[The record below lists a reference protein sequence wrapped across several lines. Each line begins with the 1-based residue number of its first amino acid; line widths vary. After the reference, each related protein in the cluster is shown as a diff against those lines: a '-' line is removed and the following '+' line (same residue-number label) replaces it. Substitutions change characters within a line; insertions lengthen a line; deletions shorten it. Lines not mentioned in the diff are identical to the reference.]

1 MKARHLGISALI
13 VSLLIGVVI
22 GQPIAPKVGADEFK
36 ISINSIGFDAQ
47 TDHILDIGTFAVDST
62 NREESRVFFNAIYW
76 ASEYATIDWTGD
88 YDPLFSNP
96 GNEADVLGQVGDISE
111 LFKEAVL
118 TRINYYRAMSGVP
131 AGVVLDDSLNEIAQ
145 YTAMIMGGNDSI
157 SHFPVDVGFNNYIT
171 PSGTQGAADSNL
183 AIGSYGPDSIDGY
196 MEDKGL
202 GNISVG
208 HRRWLLYPPMLKMGT
223 GDVPSLSA
231 PDIPQ
236 AALDNIDARRGG
248 TTTTVR
254 RANAIHVFD
263 PGNQAGVNYNA
274 ANFPTVF
281 PYVAFPPPGFVP
293 YQTIPARW
301 SFAIKGA
308 DLSSATVT
316 MTRDGG
322 SIPVALETYL
332 TGFGD
337 NTLVWVYDG
346 LDASQSHL
354 HPKPNADV
362 TYEVTIDGIAGAD
375 ETSYTYQVVVFD
387 PETPTQG
394 ESTQT
399 MVTGPAEPATGSPNS
414 YNVALPAF
422 AALESNANVTGIRF
436 RSFMTSNGDFIE
448 GAESGIGS
456 LVPRIFG
463 DYDPI
468 NTDSNFASSG
478 TQSFHLATGELGT
491 NQTITFPNLFLIG
504 DTSELSFQSMVRLAT
519 DSQFARVN
527 ISLDNG
533 VSWINVFS
541 QAGLT
546 PQGQGGAPDENAF
559 SEKTIDLS
567 PYSGRTINIQF
578 GYEHVSGFAFNGTDT
593 NNGWIFDDITLSGIE
608 SLSGTSTSTFLA
620 DATSFDF
627 TPAATG
633 EHGLQ
638 AQGMLFGIYELEWGP
653 TLKVNAVNAVNAVD
667 DNESINEGAP
677 NVSGSVLGNDTAPIG
692 ETLSVDQVNG
702 NGGDV
707 GQRIATTYGHV
718 TIEGD
723 GDFTYELDNT
733 NSDVTDLDDG
743 ESLEDSVT
751 YRATDTMNNQDTATL
766 RITINGKSVSVS
778 DDEDAIDEG
787 DDYVTGS
794 VTENDGAADGETL
807 SVDEVNGNPD
817 NLNKRIPT
825 DYGYI
830 VIAEDGSYA
839 YQIDNSNSDV
849 ANLNDGETLTDTIS
863 YQATDSQDRTDAG
876 ALRITITGK
885 TNAGSSGSSR
895 IVNIAT
901 RSEILTGDSV
911 MIAGFVI
918 QGSDSMD
925 VVIRGVGPTLGDA
938 PHNVPNSISDPQI
951 ELFRTDF
958 TQNPPVTSSWD
969 SPDNPNAAW
978 GGSTEL
984 ADAMTLVGAFPLP
997 TDSQDAAIRTTLGE
1011 GLYTVVMRGVSDV
1024 SGIGLVEVYDETSK
1038 TDPNA
1043 DTRLVNIATRG
1054 VVGSAEDTIMIAGLV
1069 VVGDKPHRVLVRAKG
1084 PGLDVGG
1091 ADTLDDP
1098 KIKILAINP
1107 VDGQVVSETLNED
1120 WGDGVSNDSAEVLLV
1135 ADSVGS
1141 RDYEIGSVN
1150 AGIVVELQPN
1160 FIYSV
1165 NVTGNPGDS
1174 GNALVEVFD
1183 ASNL

>member
-1 MKARHLGISALI
+1 MKAKHLSISALI
-13 VSLLIGVVI
+13 ASLLIGVLI
-22 GQPIAPKVGADEFK
+22 GQPIAPKVGADEFT
-36 ISINSIGFDAQ
+36 ISVDSIGFDAQ

-88 YDPLFSNP
+88 YDPLFTNP
-96 GNEADVLGQVGDISE
+96 GNEADVLGQVGDTSE

-131 AGVVLDDSLNEIAQ
+131 AGVVLDDALNEIAQ
-145 YTAMIMGGNDSI
+145 YTALIMGGNDSI
-157 SHFPVDVGFNNYIT
+157 SHFPLDVGFNNYIT
-171 PSGTQGAADSNL
+171 SIGTQGAQDSNL
-183 AIGSYGPDSIDGY
+183 AIGSYGADSIDGY

-202 GNISVG
+202 GNVSVG

-354 HPKPNADV
+354 HPKPNTDV

-387 PETPTQG
+387 PETPTEG

-399 MVTGPAEPATGSPNS
+399 TVTGPAEPAAGSPNI

-422 AALESNANVTGIRF
+422 AALESNTNVTGIRF
-436 RSFMTSNGDFIE
+436 RSFMTSNGDFVE

-456 LVPRIFG
+456 LIPRIFG

-491 NQTITFPNLFLIG
+491 NQTITFPDLFLIG

-593 NNGWIFDDITLSGIE
+593 NNGWIFDEITLSGIE

-633 EHGLQ
+633 EHALQ

-653 TLKVNAVNAVNAVD
+653 ALKVNA
-667 DNESINEGAP
+667 
-677 NVSGSVLGNDTAPIG
+677 
-692 ETLSVDQVNG
+692 
-702 NGGDV
+702 
-707 GQRIATTYGHV
+707 IA
-718 TIEGD
+718 
-723 GDFTYELDNT
+723 
-733 NSDVTDLDDG
+733 
-743 ESLEDSVT
+743 
-751 YRATDTMNNQDTATL
+751 ATDPVTAM
-766 RITINGKSVSVS
+766 
-778 DDEDAIDEG
+778 DDSDAIDEG

-794 VTENDGAADGETL
+794 VTENDDAPDGETL
-807 SVDEVNGNPD
+807 SVDEVNGDPN
-817 NLNKRIPT
+817 NVNKRIPT
-825 DYGYI
+825 DYGFI

-839 YQIDNSNSDV
+839 YQVDNGNSAV
-849 ANLNDGETLTDTIS
+849 ANLNDGETLNDTID
-863 YQATDSQDRTDAG
+863 YQAKDSSDNSDSGT
-876 ALRITITGK
+876 LTVTITGK
-885 TNAGSSGSSR
+885 TNASSSGSSR
-895 IVNIAT
+895 IINIAT

-911 MIAGFVI
+911 MIAGFVVL
-918 QGSDSMD
+918 GSDPMD

-938 PHNVPNSISDPQI
+938 PHNVPNAISNPEI

-958 TQNPPVTSSWD
+958 SQNPPVTSSWNV
-969 SPDNPNAAW
+969 PENPNTTW
-978 GGSTEL
+978 GGTAEL
-984 ADAMTLVGAFPLP
+984 ADAMTLVGAFDLP

-1011 GLYTVVMRGVSDV
+1011 GVYTVVMKGVSDV
-1024 SGIGLVEVYDETSK
+1024 SGIGLVEVYDETIK
-1038 TDPNA
+1038 TNPNA
-1043 DTRLVNIATRG
+1043 YTRLANIATRG
-1054 VVGSAEDTIMIAGLV
+1054 VVGEGDKIMIAGFV
-1069 VVGDKPHRVLVRAKG
+1069 VIGNKPHRVLVRAKG
-1084 PGLDVGG
+1084 PGLDVGE
-1091 ADTLDDP
+1091 ADTLDNP
-1098 KIKILAINP
+1098 NIKILAIDPSN
-1107 VDGQVVSETLNED
+1107 GQVVNEITNED

-1135 ADSVGS
+1135 AGAVGS

-1150 AGIVVELQPN
+1150 AGIVVDLQPN
-1160 FIYSV
+1160 FVYSV
-1165 NVTGNPGDS
+1165 HVKGSPGDS